1 MAIIIPQEFADK
13 SRTELYEDIESL
25 ARYVQSLKTQIEDLQ
40 GEVKIRDARITK
52 QRGDILQLK
61 SLIGHQNIHI
71 NNLETETKQ
80 DTIDV
85 DYEEGN

>member
-1 MAIIIPQEFADK
+1 MAVVIPQEFADK

-25 ARYVQSLKTQIEDLQ
+25 ARYVQSLKTQLEDLQ
-40 GEVKIRDARITK
+40 GEIKIRDARITK

-61 SLIGHQNIHI
+61 SMIGHQNIHI
-71 NNLETETKQ
+71 NNLETETQ
-80 DTIDV
+80 TIDV